1 MIKYDSKGNPILNKP
16 GAKKEVETENLFVK
30 KLQKAL
36 EKQEVTLADGSVVSN
51 MDAIIDNLIGKAIDG
66 DREAI
71 KLIKELS
78 GK

>member
-1 MIKYDSKGNPILNKP
+1 MKYDRNGNPIKFS
-16 GAKKEVETENLFVK
+16 AEKEVKTENLFIK

-36 EKQEVTLADGSVVSN
+36 SKQEVTLTDGSVVSN
-51 MDAIIDNLIGKAIDG
+51 MDAIIDNLIGKAING
-66 DREAI
+66 DRDSI